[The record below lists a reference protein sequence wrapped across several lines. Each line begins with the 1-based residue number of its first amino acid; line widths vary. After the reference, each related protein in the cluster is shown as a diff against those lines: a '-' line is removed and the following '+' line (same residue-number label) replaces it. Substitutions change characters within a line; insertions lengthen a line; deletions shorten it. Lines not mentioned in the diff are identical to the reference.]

1 MRINTNMAIYQ
12 QPCFAFKPRTNG
24 QNIATLEKLLTILD
38 NQERDVKH
46 RMHDRMK
53 FMSGKNA
60 FRSDRQLTQIE
71 QTRELIK
78 KELSELQEKGSKI

>member
-1 MRINTNMAIYQ
+1 MRINTNVAIYQ
-12 QPCFAFKPRTNG
+12 QPCSGFKPRTNG

-38 NQERDVKH
+38 NQERDIKH
-46 RMHDRMK
+46 RMQDRMK

-60 FRSDRQLTQIE
+60 FRADRQLTEIE

-78 KELSELQEKGSKI
+78 KELSELQAKSKI